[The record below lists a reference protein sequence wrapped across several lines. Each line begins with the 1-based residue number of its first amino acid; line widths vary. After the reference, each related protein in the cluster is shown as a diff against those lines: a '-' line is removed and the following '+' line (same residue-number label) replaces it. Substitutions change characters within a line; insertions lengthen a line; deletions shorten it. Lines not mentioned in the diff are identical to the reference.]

1 MFRICLVAALSSA
14 AACSVAYAQ
23 SVQFEGNRAVAQST
37 SKEAACAAASAAAKS
52 KFPGRST
59 SSCQCGEVT
68 TTTWSCFVSVE

>member
-1 MFRICLVAALSSA
+1 MFRTCLVAALSIA

-37 SKEAACAAASAAAKS
+37 TKEAACEAASAAAKS

-59 SSCQCGEVT
+59 TSCQCTVVT
-68 TTTWSCFVSVE
+68 TSAWSCFVNAY